1 MTDPQDMHLHAAI
14 KRAMGS
20 YYDTKSTCVYNV
32 TKLVNKCDDL
42 SELMERWKMLPPIDP
57 ELDKFVRDLINET
70 YRITGITPL
79 TRKV

>member
-20 YYDTKSTCVYNV
+20 YYDNSKTCVYNV

-42 SELMERWKMLPPIDP
+42 SEFIGTGEK
-57 ELDKFVRDLINET
+57 DKKTGYLIFKTPSEFYEELINGQKT
-70 YRITGITPL
+70 KL
-79 TRKV
+79 QSK